1 MVDGRNLAKQL
12 IGKLSD
18 YLHDFIHPRWCR
30 ISSIHSIIY
39 DEVCSKRQGEIPKF
53 GACQDFMTTIDYM
66 YMSFKVGESHHL
78 GNLNVYIVGHLSKEQ
93 LSEFCQLS

>member
-1 MVDGRNLAKQL
+1 MYILGGAGFLPSTLSSMMMFAPKDRAKFRSL
-12 IGKLSD
+12 VAS
-18 YLHDFIHPRWCR
+18 
-30 ISSIHSIIY
+30 
-39 DEVCSKRQGEIPKF
+39 
-53 GACQDFMTTIDYM
+53 QDFMTTIDYM